1 MVSLDSPVSA
11 DEEGSLID
19 TLVNHNADKTEG
31 QLYTGESL
39 HKEINRTMK
48 ILTDRQKE
56 TICYFFGIGIDHPMS
71 LEDIAQKFDVTPERV
86 RQIKDKAI
94 NRLRTNRSYHL
105 LRNFLG
111 A

>member
-1 MVSLDSPVSA
+1 
-11 DEEGSLID
+11 
-19 TLVNHNADKTEG
+19 
-31 QLYTGESL
+31 
-39 HKEINRTMK
+39 
-48 ILTDRQKE
+48 
-56 TICYFFGIGIDHPMS
+56 MS

-94 NRLRTNRSYHL
+94 NKLRTNQSYHL